1 MPRQGQLLSQG
12 LRILTERYGKDGL
25 QVIAFS
31 CNQFGGQ
38 APGTSEEERAFAIK
52 KFGIDSLPV
61 MVRPACAVAALVAG
75 CPPAQQLLHCSCIL
89 QQLRHCATRRTRYV

>member
-1 MPRQGQLLSQG
+1 VGPEKAVPRRGLFLLQG
-12 LRILTERYGKDGL
+12 LRMLTERYGKDGF

-52 KFGIDSLPV
+52 KFGIESLPV
-61 MVRPACAVAALVAG
+61 MVRPACALATLVAG
-75 CPPAQQLLHCSCIL
+75 YPPGSAVLLPALYSD
-89 QQLRHCATRRTRYV
+89 

>member
-1 MPRQGQLLSQG
+1 MGGHLLHAGIIAGGTREGSAQTRPVLSQG
-12 LRILTERYGKDGL
+12 LRILTEKYGKDGF

-52 KFGIDSLPV
+52 KFGIESLPV
-61 MVRPACAVAALVAG
+61 MVRPACALATLVAG
-75 CPPAQQLLHCSCIL
+75 CTPG
-89 QQLRHCATRRTRYV
+89 